1 MSNTFQIEHLSFTT
15 ATVPASEYIKL
26 AVLDHGQITTPY
38 LLTYIPS
45 QQLWFTK
52 HDLNDPASESD
63 LDNKLQGLRSHLL
76 RLGIDDTVK
85 ASRVIQENSPRLP
98 NSVWPNSHQDGW
110 RFSECLTH
118 L

>member
-26 AVLDHGQITTPY
+26 AVLDHGQIATPY

-85 ASRVIQENSPRLP
+85 ASRVIQEKLTAFAQQRLAEFTQRR
-98 NSVWPNSHQDGW
+98 VQ
-110 RFSECLTH
+110 FQ
-118 L
+118 